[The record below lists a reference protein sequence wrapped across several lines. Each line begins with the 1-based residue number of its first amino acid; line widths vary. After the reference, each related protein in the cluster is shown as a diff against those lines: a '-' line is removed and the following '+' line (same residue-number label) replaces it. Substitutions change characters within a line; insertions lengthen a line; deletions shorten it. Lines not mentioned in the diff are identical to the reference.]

1 MNLGI
6 FQYHMK
12 MPIGTARICKVLSS
26 IALTLILILFYNHH
40 VMLNVISPCD
50 CLQYNQ
56 YGINNEMFTNVS
68 MCSMASALKQKF
80 HQKVISY
87 SYYESNLP
95 DPYHRHYFNG
105 IEKNL
110 LDIRNKFGPEWSMRL
125 YIQMSMVS
133 STQIKDLCNL
143 ACTYP
148 EVFEI
153 CDVEKN
159 PRFGNISHIFPANW
173 RFLTTLDSQVDIAFS
188 HDLDS
193 QFIHRELEA
202 MREFLDS
209 TKEFH
214 FMRDHPHHNE
224 DILAGMWGVKLTPAV
239 RQKMDQSFEKMF
251 DSNIFYED
259 PTIRGSDQELL
270 KKYIWPWAKDLAM
283 VHDSYHCNKYRN
295 TVPFPTQRLDEDCNF
310 VGCIPELKSR
320 ITFTKKNEC
329 PMKCRP
335 KNHLDWKYC

>member
-1 MNLGI
+1 
-6 FQYHMK
+6 MK
-12 MPIGTARICKVLSS
+12 G
-26 IALTLILILFYNHH
+26 
-40 VMLNVISPCD
+40 
-50 CLQYNQ
+50 
-56 YGINNEMFTNVS
+56 
-68 MCSMASALKQKF
+68 KF

-87 SYYESNLP
+87 SYYQPNKP

-110 LDIRNKFGPEWSMRL
+110 HDIKNKFGEEWSMRL
-125 YIQMSMVS
+125 YIQMSIIS
-133 STQIKDLCNL
+133 ASQRKFLCNL
-143 ACTYP
+143 ACNYP
-148 EVFEI
+148 DVLEI
-153 CDVEKN
+153 CDVENN
-159 PRFGNISHIFPANW
+159 PRFGNVSHMFPMNW
-173 RFLTTLDSQVDIAFS
+173 RFLTAVDPQVDIAFS
-188 HDLDS
+188 RDLDS

-202 MREFLDS
+202 VRQFLNS
-209 TKEFH
+209 TKDFH
-214 FMRDHPHHNE
+214 FMRDHPHHKE
-224 DILAGMWGVKLTPAV
+224 DILGGMWGVKLTPAV

-251 DSNIFYED
+251 DSNIFYKD